1 MTVRR
6 VFTNYNEGHNL
17 REQGTNAADTAL
29 R

>member
-1 MTVRR
+1 VTVGP

-17 REQGTNAADTAL
+17 REQGTNAADIAL